1 MEVPETLGTERTEL
15 SIAQPPPKQWLDH
28 PWTQWKNPKYLKHV
42 WNHPP
47 VVYCLDPHEMPKPPQ
62 WFCTCFWPTLP
73 LFFTRT
79 CWSSSPPPSKCFQ
92 DPNLR
97 DCAWRSQLQPSW
109 KPISVAN
116 CGSTVELPQEW
127 RHQRFD
133 PTILKHRQGNGTRFR
148 ARFWFGR
155 LWEQLTIK
163 CCRLRWACA
172 LDLQCIS
179 ESALKCLAADRPA
192 KWAMDRPFLGGS
204 TWFEPGHLPSMMTS
218 SGRDQ
223 NATLQT
229 SSNQDM
235 FPCWECNYRIHHFF
249 GGESW
254 PILTHLD
261 PSWPLQD
268 GSILTCLKHE
278 ALLLFQHE
286 SVETEA
292 PRCWGSE
299 VHTKNSQENQWIG
312 LRENLQETMVF
323 TIKYRGFL

>member
-204 TWFEPGHLPSMMTS
+204 SLATFHLWWLQVAGTKMLHFKH
-218 SGRDQ
+218 
-223 NATLQT
+223 LQT
-229 SSNQDM
+229 KTCFHVENAIIG
-235 FPCWECNYRIHHFF
+235 FTIFL
-249 GGESW
+249 GGNLDPSW

-261 PSWPLQD
+261 PSWP
-268 GSILTCLKHE
+268 ILTPPRRVHPDMPQAWSSAAVPARKCGNRGASLLGFRSPHE
-278 ALLLFQHE
+278 EFPRE
-286 SVETEA
+286 SMDWFKGKST
-292 PRCWGSE
+292 GN
-299 VHTKNSQENQWIG
+299 H
-312 LRENLQETMVF
+312 
-323 TIKYRGFL
+323 GFYHQI